1 MQPFLTQ
8 LLDLTLIQLTNWRW
22 TWRTQIIT
30 GVLAPLLSA
39 LALGTFAQSSGP
51 VALGYVLTGSVVVS
65 LLFSS
70 MDKVSSHFAYMRVVG
85 RLDYYAALPV
95 YRVALILAT
104 ALSFLVISLP
114 PVLVTLVVSALI
126 LQVPLAIS
134 PWLLIVIPLASLC
147 LCGLGALIGV
157 IGRTPEETGAL
168 SMMTT
173 FLLLGLGP
181 VVIPP
186 DRLPAIVDTV
196 SLLSPA
202 RYAAAALRETII
214 GLPDRFPLVVN
225 LGVLLAVMLALL
237 WLAGRKVDWRGR

>member
-1 MQPFLTQ
+1 MQPFAVQ
-8 LLDLTLIQLTNWRW
+8 LVDLTLIQLTNWRW
-22 TWRTQIIT
+22 TWRTQLIT

-70 MDKVSSHFAYMRVVG
+70 MDKVSSHFAYMRLVG

-95 YRVALILAT
+95 HRVALILAT
-104 ALSFLVISLP
+104 ALAFLVISLP
-114 PVLVTLVVSALI
+114 PVLVTLAAAALI
-126 LQVPLAIS
+126 LQVPLVLS
-134 PWLLIVIPLASLC
+134 PWLVVVIPLASLC

-157 IGRTPEETGAL
+157 VGRTPEEVGSL
-168 SMMTT
+168 SMTLT
-173 FLLLGLGP
+173 FVLLGLGP
-181 VVIPP
+181 VVVPP
-186 DRLPAIVDTV
+186 DRLPPIVDTI

-202 RYAAAALRETII
+202 RYAAAALRETVV
-214 GLPDRFPLVVN
+214 GLPDRFPLGVN
-225 LGVLLAVMLALL
+225 MAVLLVVMLGLL